1 MFTKIG
7 YLGYYCEAYAI
18 YTEAGEDTQACAAC
32 IEKEYDNAIL
42 FI

>member
-1 MFTKIG
+1 MSTKI
-7 YLGYYCEAYAI
+7 GYYCEACAI

-32 IEKEYDNAIL
+32 IEKEYENAIL